1 MPGAYSADL
10 RERVLAAGEEE
21 GLSPA
26 AAATRFRVGERTVY
40 RWRRE
45 ARHEGRRYAKAPAG
59 GPRPV
64 TEGTEDVLHELATGP
79 TTSDATLAEQAAL
92 DEARTGRKLS
102 PSTLCRAFRR
112 LGLTRKKD
120 APRRRA
126 RAGGHP
132 GGAGGLRRAD
142 DGPRPAPAGA
152 RGRGRRGHRSDP
164 QPRSRAQGSAGPR
177 HGAGRPLAPAH
188 RARRHGGGR
197 RHRRHEHRVRHRHG
211 GLHGLPRPGADPG
224 VGPDPARPPWR
235 SWTT

>member
-112 LGLTRKKD
+112 LGLTRKKRRS
-120 APRRRA
+120 APTSK
-126 RAGGHP
+126 GG
-132 GGAGGLRRAD
+132 RTS
-142 DGPRPAPAGA
+142 
-152 RGRGRRGHRSDP
+152 GRS
-164 QPRSRAQGSAGPR
+164 
-177 HGAGRPLAPAH
+177 GRPSPS
-188 RARRHGGGR
+188 G
-197 RHRRHEHRVRHRHG
+197 
-211 GLHGLPRPGADPG
+211 
-224 VGPDPARPPWR
+224 
-235 SWTT
+235 